1 MSPWTKSSPTST
13 PATAPAPART
23 VVVPYYVNRKL
34 WWTPPRPTLRKKRTP
49 VAYAGRAAVHCKLD
63 AELCA
68 AYNGSAVRAAILAAL
83 PKLGG
88 AAVAPSHFSGAPL
101 KAGIKA
107 DVLESY
113 RKAKFCMVPMGDV
126 YSSKRLYSTIMA
138 LCLPIIASDR
148 LPLPFASE
156 VPWADFTLRISEEAL
171 LCDAAAA
178 IGAAIKKVDATPG
191 RLDAMQRA
199 LVRERGRFLFTDA
212 TEAPGAAER
221 AAPAPPDETEREM
234 HAMLIRQIE
243 AQRNGADGSFLARDW
258 LKEAGTRP
266 ARCEA

>member
-1 MSPWTKSSPTST
+1 M
-13 PATAPAPART
+13 
-23 VVVPYYVNRKL
+23 
-34 WWTPPRPTLRKKRTP
+34 
-49 VAYAGRAAVHCKLD
+49 
-63 AELCA
+63 
-68 AYNGSAVRAAILAAL
+68 
-83 PKLGG
+83 
-88 AAVAPSHFSGAPL
+88 
-101 KAGIKA
+101 
-107 DVLESY
+107 
-113 RKAKFCMVPMGDV
+113 
-126 YSSKRLYSTIMA
+126 
-138 LCLPIIASDR
+138 
-148 LPLPFASE
+148 
-156 VPWADFTLRISEEAL
+156 L

-234 HAMLIRQIE
+234 HAMIIRQIE

-266 ARCEA
+266 ARCE

>member
-1 MSPWTKSSPTST
+1 
-13 PATAPAPART
+13 
-23 VVVPYYVNRKL
+23 
-34 WWTPPRPTLRKKRTP
+34 
-49 VAYAGRAAVHCKLD
+49 
-63 AELCA
+63 
-68 AYNGSAVRAAILAAL
+68 
-83 PKLGG
+83 
-88 AAVAPSHFSGAPL
+88 
-101 KAGIKA
+101 
-107 DVLESY
+107 
-113 RKAKFCMVPMGDV
+113 MVPMGDV

-156 VPWADFTLRISEEAL
+156 VPWADFALRISEEAL

-221 AAPAPPDETEREM
+221 AAPGTPPDETEREM

-266 ARCEA
+266 ARCE